1 MTIKLSLL
9 VNIGVIV
16 PNAEEAYQLL
26 HNLFGALKI
35 QKDLAN
41 LLNEDSAKVIH
52 VGVGD
57 LVLQFIEP
65 LAEEGIWYNHLQ
77 TKGPG
82 VHHLTFTVDNIK
94 EAVEMMEKER
104 GIVPLSIIDI
114 EWEKI
119 IQLEQMNQE
128 AKTLYIMDTMEI
140 IGFHLALSERPTIKE
155 VDISKTQYPTGFD
168 KLIGDASTMLHI
180 ELTNSD
186 NEKTYEFLHKL
197 FGTEI
202 VEKEFSSILNS
213 DFMRIIHL
221 NLSNVVLQYCQPVA
235 KEGTWYE
242 LLEMNGPYVHN
253 LNWCVDNIK
262 ETVKIFKEEKVPQI
276 FEARLPGAA
285 PDSPPFYM
293 MNTLDKLGFH
303 LEHGQAPTT
312 KEGYEF
318 TKNFLFIDFKK
329 D

>member
-1 MTIKLSLL
+1 M
-9 VNIGVIV
+9 GVIV

-26 HNLFGALKI
+26 HNLFDALKI
-35 QKDLAN
+35 QEDIAN
-41 LLNEDSAKVIH
+41 LLDGNVAKVIH

-57 LVLQFIEP
+57 IVLQFIEP
-65 LAEEGIWYNHLQ
+65 LAKEGIWYDHMQ

-82 VHHLTFTVDNIK
+82 IHHLSFYVENIK
-94 EAVEMMEKER
+94 NTIEIMEKEG
-104 GIVPLSIIDI
+104 GIVPLSTIDL

-119 IQLEQMNQE
+119 YTSEDINPKG
-128 AKTLYIMDTMEI
+128 KTNYIMDTMEK
-140 IGFHLALSERPTIKE
+140 IGFHLALSERPTKQEANIPETK
-155 VDISKTQYPTGFD
+155 YPTGFN

-180 ELTNSD
+180 ELTNPD
-186 NEKTYEFLHKL
+186 NDKTFDFLHKL

-213 DFMRIIHL
+213 DFMRIIHV

-235 KEGTWYE
+235 KEGSWYE
-242 LLEMNGPYVHN
+242 LLQKNGAYVHN
-253 LNWCVDNIK
+253 LNWCVGDIK
-262 ETVKIFKEEKVPQI
+262 DTAKLFKEESIPQI
-276 FEARLPGAA
+276 FEARLPGAQ

-293 MNTLDKLGFH
+293 MNKLDKLGFH

-318 TKNFLFIDFKK
+318 TKNFLFIDFKM